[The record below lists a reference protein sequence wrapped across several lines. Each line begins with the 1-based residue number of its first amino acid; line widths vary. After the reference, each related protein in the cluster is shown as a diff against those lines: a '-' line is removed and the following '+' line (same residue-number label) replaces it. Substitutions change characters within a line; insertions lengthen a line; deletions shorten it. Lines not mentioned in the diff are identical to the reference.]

1 MPESNSGKYPKSHK
15 AHTARPDQA
24 GGQHQPKTAD
34 CPVPQNIKKTEQI
47 FEKVL
52 EINLLMCYKKIV
64 LIMR

>member
-34 CPVPQNIKKTEQI
+34 CPVPHGMEKQNNRKREQQKAPNGI
-47 FEKVL
+47 P
-52 EINLLMCYKKIV
+52 I
-64 LIMR
+64 